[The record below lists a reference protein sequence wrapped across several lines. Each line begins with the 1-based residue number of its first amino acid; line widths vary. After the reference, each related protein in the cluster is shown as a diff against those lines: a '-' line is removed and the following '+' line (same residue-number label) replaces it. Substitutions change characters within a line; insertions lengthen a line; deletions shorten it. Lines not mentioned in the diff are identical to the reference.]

1 MFVIFISIRSKRD
14 EINELREGVL
24 EKANERGVRLQQEY
38 QLQEFKFDT
47 QEVKQKF
54 FRIRFFFTFFQ
65 AIFKKNCITFKYI
78 NLRIVLN
85 QFYIQ
90 YFFNKRFSF
99 FTDAQVKTSAKPF

>member
-54 FRIRFFFTFFQ
+54 FRIGFFSTFFQ
-65 AIFKKNCITFKYI
+65 
-78 NLRIVLN
+78 L
-85 QFYIQ
+85 
-90 YFFNKRFSF
+90 FF
-99 FTDAQVKTSAKPF
+99 